1 MTDAGRTGAERR
13 PLAEW
18 LERIGTEHP
27 RDVLAGLERV
37 ARVAHCAGVAP
48 PAPRNV
54 IVAGTNGKGSTCVF
68 LEQLLLAAGDSVGTT
83 LSPHLARFNERVRVD
98 GREATDA
105 ALVEAF
111 EAVERARGD
120 TPLSYFEFAI
130 LAALRLF
137 RTRRVDTAVLEVG
150 LGGRLDATNVVDA
163 DVAVIVSVG
172 LDHQEYLGDT
182 REAIAAEKA
191 GVLRADRPVVYGEP
205 DVPEAV
211 QAHARALGA
220 PLFAYGRD
228 YHDAVD
234 ARGWTV
240 RLADGR
246 TVHTETPPRVPACN
260 AATAVQAW
268 ALLDPGFDPD
278 AVEGACLRASVPGR
292 LEHVR
297 AEGRRWVLD
306 TAHNPQ
312 AARFLAAHLPSRIG
326 CAVLGMLGDKDAPG
340 VVGPLLPRVA
350 HWIVTDNR
358 VPRGLCAADLRGRLE
373 GMVTPRVISDPDAAL
388 TAARSTTGANDAI
401 LVCGSFD
408 LVARARAR
416 LNC

>member
-1 MTDAGRTGAERR
+1 MSRAHLAERR
-13 PLAEW
+13 PLGEW

-37 ARVAHCAGVAP
+37 ARVARRAGVTP

-68 LEQLLLAAGDSVGTT
+68 LEQLALAAGDSVGTT
-83 LSPHLARFNERVRVD
+83 LSPHLARFNERVRVN

-105 ALVEAF
+105 ALVDAF
-111 EAVERARGD
+111 EAVERGRGD

-130 LAALRLF
+130 LVALRVF

-163 DVAVIVSVG
+163 DVAVVVSVG

-191 GVLRADRPVVYGEP
+191 GVLRAGRPVVYGEP

-211 QAHARALGA
+211 QSRARALGA

-228 YHDAVD
+228 YHDTVD
-234 ARGWTV
+234 GRGWTV
-240 RLADGR
+240 RLAGGR
-246 TVHTETPPRVPACN
+246 TVHTESGPRVPSCN
-260 AATAVQAW
+260 AATALQAW
-268 ALLDPGFDPD
+268 ALLDPEFDS
-278 AVEGACLRASVPGR
+278 AGVAAACRGAALPGR
-292 LEHVR
+292 LECVR

-306 TAHNPQ
+306 TAHNPH
-312 AARFLAAHLPSRIG
+312 AARFLATHLPSRIA
-326 CAVLGMLGDKDAPG
+326 CAVLGMLADKDAPG

-350 HWIVTDNR
+350 RWIVTDNR
-358 VPRGLCAADLRGRLE
+358 LPRGLPSADLRRRLE
-373 GMVTPRVISDPDAAL
+373 GVVTPRVIPDPDAAL
-388 TAARSTTGANDAI
+388 TAARSTTGANDVI

>member
-1 MTDAGRTGAERR
+1 MAEPG

-27 RDVLAGLERV
+27 RDVLQGLERV
-37 ARVAHCAGVAP
+37 ARVARRAGVTR

-68 LEQLLLAAGDSVGTT
+68 LEHLLLAAGDSVGTT

-105 ALVEAF
+105 ALVAAF
-111 EAVERARGD
+111 EAIERARGH
-120 TPLSYFEFAI
+120 TALSYFEFAI
-130 LAALRLF
+130 LAALHVF
-137 RTRRVDTAVLEVG
+137 RSRRTDTAVLEVG

-191 GVLRADRPVVYGEP
+191 GVLRAGRPVVYGEP

-211 QAHARALGA
+211 RSRARALGA

-228 YHDAVD
+228 YDDTVD

-240 RLADGR
+240 RLAGGR
-246 TVHTETPPRVPACN
+246 TVQVDTRPRVPSCN
-260 AATAVQAW
+260 AATALQAW
-268 ALLDPGFDPD
+268 ALMNPEFDAA
-278 AVEGACLRASVPGR
+278 AVAAACRGAVVPGR
-292 LEHVR
+292 LETVR

-306 TAHNPQ
+306 TAHNPH
-312 AARFLAAHLPSRIG
+312 AARFLAGHLPARVA
-326 CAVLGMLGDKDAPG
+326 CAVLGMLEDKDAPG
-340 VVGPLLPRVA
+340 VVGPLLARVGQ
-350 HWIVTDNR
+350 WIVTDNR
-358 VPRGLCAADLRGRLE
+358 LPRGLPADDLRRRLE
-373 GMVTPRVISDPDAAL
+373 SVVTPRVIPDPDAAL
-388 TAARSTTGANDAI
+388 EAARSITGPNDVI
-401 LVCGSFD
+401 LLCGSFD

>member
-1 MTDAGRTGAERR
+1 MNAG
-13 PLAEW
+13 PLADW

-37 ARVAHCAGVAP
+37 AGVARRAGVTP

-98 GREATDA
+98 GREAADENI
-105 ALVEAF
+105 VGAF
-111 EAVERARGD
+111 EAIERARGD
-120 TPLSYFEFAI
+120 TALSYFEFAI
-130 LAALRLF
+130 LAALRIF
-137 RTRRVDTAVLEVG
+137 RTRPVDTAVLEVG

-163 DVAVIVSVG
+163 DIAVIVSVD
-172 LDHQEYLGDT
+172 LDHQEYLGNT

-191 GVLRADRPVVYGEP
+191 GVLRPGRPVVYGEP

-211 QAHARALGA
+211 HARARALGA
-220 PLFAYGRD
+220 PLFVYGRD
-228 YHDAVD
+228 YDDTVD
-234 ARGWTV
+234 ASGWTV
-240 RLADGR
+240 RLAGGR
-246 TVHTETPPRVPACN
+246 TVHSATTPRVPSCN
-260 AATAVQAW
+260 AATALQAW
-268 ALLDPGFDPD
+268 ALLDSEFDAA
-278 AVEGACLRASVPGR
+278 AVAAACRGAVVPGR
-292 LEHVR
+292 LERVR
-297 AEGRRWVLD
+297 AEGRRWMLD
-306 TAHNPQ
+306 TAHNPH
-312 AARFLAAHLPSRIG
+312 AARFLAAHLPARID
-326 CAVLGMLGDKDAPG
+326 CAILGMLDDKDACG

-350 HWIVTDNR
+350 RWIVTDNR
-358 VPRGLCAADLRGRLE
+358 LPRGLPASALRGRLE
-373 GMVTPRVISDPDAAL
+373 GVVTPSVIPDPDAAL
-388 TAARSTTGANDAI
+388 TAARSTTGPNDVI

>member
-1 MTDAGRTGAERR
+1 MAERR

-37 ARVAHCAGVAP
+37 GCVARCAGVTP

-68 LEQLLLAAGDSVGTT
+68 LEQLLLAAGDAVGTT

-105 ALVEAF
+105 ALVDAF

-130 LAALRLF
+130 LAALRVF
-137 RTRRVDTAVLEVG
+137 GTRRVDTAVLEVG

-191 GVLRADRPVVYGEP
+191 GVLRAGRPVVYGEP
-205 DVPEAV
+205 DVPQAV
-211 QAHARALGA
+211 RSRARALEA

-228 YHDAVD
+228 YHDTVD

-246 TVHTETPPRVPACN
+246 TVRADTPPRVPACN

-268 ALLDPGFDPD
+268 ALLDPGFDPA
-278 AVEGACLRASVPGR
+278 AVETACRRAAVPGR
-292 LEHVR
+292 LERVR

-306 TAHNPQ
+306 TAHNPD
-312 AARFLAAHLPSRIG
+312 AARFLSGHLPSRVACG
-326 CAVLGMLGDKDAPG
+326 VLGMLDDKDAPG

-350 HWIVTDNR
+350 RWIVTDNR
-358 VPRGLCAADLRGRLE
+358 LPRGLPAAALRHRLE
-373 GMVTPRVISDPDAAL
+373 GVVTPRVIPDPDAAL

>member
-1 MTDAGRTGAERR
+1 MAERS

-37 ARVAHCAGVAP
+37 ARVARCAGVTP

-98 GREATDA
+98 GGEATDE
-105 ALVEAF
+105 ALVAAF

-137 RTRRVDTAVLEVG
+137 RTRRVHTAVLEVG

-191 GVLRADRPVVYGEP
+191 GVLRAGRPVVYGEP
-205 DVPEAV
+205 DVPRAV
-211 QAHARALGA
+211 QARAQALGA
-220 PLFAYGRD
+220 PLFAYGHD
-228 YHDAVD
+228 YDETVD
-234 ARGWTV
+234 AHGWTV

-246 TVHTETPPRVPACN
+246 SVRTDTPPRIPACN

-268 ALLDPGFDPD
+268 ALLDPGFDPT
-278 AVEGACLRASVPGR
+278 AVESACLRAAVPGR

-297 AEGRRWVLD
+297 AEGRRWLLD
-306 TAHNPQ
+306 TAHNPH
-312 AARFLAAHLPSRIG
+312 AARFLARHLPSRVACG
-326 CAVLGMLGDKDAPG
+326 VLGMLEDKDAPG

-350 HWIVTDNR
+350 RWIVTDNR
-358 VPRGLCAADLRGRLE
+358 LPRGLPATALRRRLE
-373 GMVTPRVISDPDAAL
+373 GVVTPRAIPDPDAAL
-388 TAARSTTGANDAI
+388 EAARSTTGANDVI

-408 LVARARAR
+408 LVTRARAR

>member
-1 MTDAGRTGAERR
+1 MAERR

-18 LERIGTEHP
+18 LDRIGTEHP

-37 ARVAHCAGVAP
+37 AGVARCAGVTQ

-83 LSPHLARFNERVRVD
+83 LSPHLARFNERVRID
-98 GREATDA
+98 GVEATDA
-105 ALVEAF
+105 ALVAAF

-120 TPLSYFEFAI
+120 TALSYFEFAI

-163 DVAVIVSVG
+163 DVAVIVSVD

-191 GVLRADRPVVYGEP
+191 GVLRPSRPVVYGEP
-205 DVPEAV
+205 DVPAAV
-211 QAHARALGA
+211 QSRARALEA
-220 PLFAYGRD
+220 PLFVYGRD
-228 YHDAVD
+228 YDDRVD
-234 ARGWTV
+234 ACGWTV
-240 RLADGR
+240 HLADGR
-246 TVHTETPPRVPACN
+246 TVRTDTPPRVPAGN
-260 AATAVQAW
+260 AATALQAW
-268 ALLDPGFDPD
+268 ALLDPGFDPAAAESACRS
-278 AVEGACLRASVPGR
+278 AVVPGR
-292 LEHVR
+292 LEHRR
-297 AEGRRWVLD
+297 AEGRQWLLD
-306 TAHNPQ
+306 TAHNPH
-312 AARFLAAHLPSRIG
+312 AARFLARHLPSRVA
-326 CAVLGMLGDKDAPG
+326 CAVLGMLDDKDAAG

-350 HWIVTDNR
+350 RWIVTDNR
-358 VPRGLCAADLRGRLE
+358 LPRGLSGAALRRRLQ
-373 GMVTPRVISDPDAAL
+373 GVVTPRVVADPDAAL
-388 TAARSTTGANDAI
+388 TAARSTTGANDVI